1 MLFIRL
7 PEFSKYRIYINGDIY
22 REYKNGKDRLLKH
35 TLNNHGYYYVLL
47 CNGGKRKH
55 FYIHRLLAMLFVPCN
70 CDFKKISVDHI
81 NRIPTDNRLENL
93 RWLDGS
99 GQQLNQDL
107 KDNNT
112 GYPFITK
119 QINKTCKSGF
129 YFNCMI
135 RRNNNYILRTSRVK
149 LEDAIELVR
158 QTILKNEWV
167 LDGYD
172 EETTNKIKEKFKIN
186 N

>member
-1 MLFIRL
+1 
-7 PEFSKYRIYINGDIY
+7 
-22 REYKNGKDRLLKH
+22 
-35 TLNNHGYYYVLL
+35 
-47 CNGGKRKH
+47 
-55 FYIHRLLAMLFVPCN
+55 
-70 CDFKKISVDHI
+70 
-81 NRIPTDNRLENL
+81 
-93 RWLDGS
+93 
-99 GQQLNQDL
+99 
-107 KDNNT
+107 
-112 GYPFITK
+112 
-119 QINKTCKSGF
+119 
-129 YFNCMI
+129 MI